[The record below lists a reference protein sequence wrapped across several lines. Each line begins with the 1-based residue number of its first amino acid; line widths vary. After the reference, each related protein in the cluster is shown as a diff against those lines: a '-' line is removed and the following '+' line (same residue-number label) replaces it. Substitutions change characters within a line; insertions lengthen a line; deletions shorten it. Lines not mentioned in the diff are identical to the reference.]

1 MIKEAIF
8 LTFYITRIVIHFK
21 CPCNSKATG
30 NNVRVMAICPGG
42 TFDGFENNI
51 EGKKALEQEIEQLII
66 SGEEIPNPNRILIIQ
81 R

>member
-1 MIKEAIF
+1 
-8 LTFYITRIVIHFK
+8 
-21 CPCNSKATG
+21 
-30 NNVRVMAICPGG
+30 MAICPGG

-51 EGKKALEQEIEQLII
+51 EGKNAIEREIEELIT

>member
-1 MIKEAIF
+1 
-8 LTFYITRIVIHFK
+8 
-21 CPCNSKATG
+21 
-30 NNVRVMAICPGG
+30 MAICPGG

-81 R
+81 RYLMHPITR